1 MQMDILKKKL
11 KKQSLNSNEKTYY
24 YKYIKPKVRAMMS
37 FFNINEINI
46 IGKEYMINDR
56 LKEATEILHKLEKKH
71 KGKKIILSGSFLF
84 NQKYNDIDAFVFSKY
99 INEDY
104 KKGKLHV
111 SFLKESAIESL
122 FFSSL
127 SQISISNFVFSRKQ
141 DFNIELNRILHA
153 YEMLINS
160 ILNKENCGKNL
171 RDFILETEYVSKNV
185 ILNSKQL
192 FHIKEKLLRKDPGF
206 LSDIFIN
213 TLVLGFGKSMLSE
226 KLQVLICDYKKLL
239 KEYKSAKNLPIY
251 IETYSKVISLVFGG
265 SKKNYSGHFGK

>member
-1 MQMDILKKKL
+1 MDILKKKL